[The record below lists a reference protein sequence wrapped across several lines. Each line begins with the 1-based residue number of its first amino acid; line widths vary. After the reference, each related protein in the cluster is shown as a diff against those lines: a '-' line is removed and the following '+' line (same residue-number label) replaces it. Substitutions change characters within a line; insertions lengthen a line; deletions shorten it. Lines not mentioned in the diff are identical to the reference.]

1 MDILLGF
8 WNLVPITLV
17 QGLIYAFVALGV
29 MIPFR
34 IVNIPDITAEG
45 AFPLGGCVAAT
56 LLVQG
61 AHPLLSTALA
71 VAAGFCAGAA
81 TALFHLKFRIHSLL
95 AGVLVVTML
104 WSINLRFMG
113 RPNVAT
119 FGLTDIFTWIS
130 EAIARNLTLQIL
142 FFGVLLAVVL
152 LLLWWM
158 LHTEVGL
165 ALRGI
170 GANAQLAPAL
180 GVNYLRYAVAG
191 LGLANAITALAGAL
205 SAQLQGYGDVSMGFG
220 LLVNGLASVILGEAI
235 IGRRTITT
243 QLLAPVIGCLVYYQ
257 LTSLALSLGLAPSD
271 LKLVTGL
278 FVLGTIGWTLAGRG
292 RARALAT

>member
-1 MDILLGF
+1 MEILLGF
-8 WNLVPITLV
+8 WNLVPT
-17 QGLIYAFVALGV
+17 
-29 MIPFR
+29 M
-34 IVNIPDITAEG
+34 
-45 AFPLGGCVAAT
+45 
-56 LLVQG
+56 LVQG
-61 AHPLLSTALA
+61 AHPLLATALA

-104 WSINLRFMG
+104 WSINLRIMG
-113 RPNVAT
+113 KPNVAT

-130 EAIARNLTLQIL
+130 EAIAQNLALQIL

-180 GVNYLRYAVAG
+180 GVNYLRYAVGG
-191 LGLANAITALAGAL
+191 LGL
-205 SAQLQGYGDVSMGFG
+205 
-220 LLVNGLASVILGEAI
+220 
-235 IGRRTITT
+235 
-243 QLLAPVIGCLVYYQ
+243 
-257 LTSLALSLGLAPSD
+257 
-271 LKLVTGL
+271 
-278 FVLGTIGWTLAGRG
+278 
-292 RARALAT
+292 